1 MRKIFSLLAGFLLL
15 TSTVYGAVAINE
27 DGTYQGEA
35 TTIDF
40 PSTWVTAFDGSTVT
54 IDPTPVI
61 RFYPEDFGTMA
72 LGGTVI
78 YDIADAAQPGYET
91 NNGALSIN
99 WGDGT
104 TSYAVVTFRV
114 PADYSSGGAFRV
126 LTDQDGDPATE
137 SDCEIEFQV
146 KSHTVDGISAWST
159 VDYPIDHVGEKVELG
174 LEVHGSPTVVTL
186 TPTGATFAAGNIVT
200 LMLWRSNQSL
210 ASVAL
215 GGANANATADLEVF
229 YVEFFYSTN

>member
-35 TTIDF
+35 TTIDM

-54 IDPTPVI
+54 VDPTPVI
-61 RFYPEDFGTMA
+61 RFYPEDFGVMA

-78 YDIADAAQPGYET
+78 YDMADTTSPVFET

-99 WGDGT
+99 WADGSET
-104 TSYAVVTFRV
+104 YAQVTFRV

-126 LTDQDGDPATE
+126 LADQDGSAVSE
-137 SDCEIEFQV
+137 SHCEISFQLRI
-146 KSHTVDGISAWST
+146 HTVDGETAWST
-159 VDYPIDHVGEKVELG
+159 VDYPVDHFTARAALTQNSS
-174 LEVHGSPTVVTL
+174 GSPESVTL
-186 TPTGATFAAGNIVT
+186 TPTGATFAAGNLVT
-200 LMLWRSNQSL
+200 LQIWRDDDDS
-210 ASVAL
+210 AE
-215 GGANANATADLEVF
+215 GTNANATADLEVY
-229 YVEFFYSTN
+229 YVEFYYSAN